1 MAHSLTPDKL
11 LDETRARIVESA
23 GEVFA
28 DAGFEKATVREICA
42 RAQANVA
49 AVNYHFGDKLGLY
62 TEVLKAAACNGRAA
76 VDEAQFLDQPEQ
88 ALRVFIH
95 GMLRKMHQAD
105 RPSWYARV
113 MSHELVQPT
122 AALDV
127 VVEQMVRPNSRILCA
142 IVGKLLD
149 RPPDD
154 EMTRMSASS
163 VIAQVVHQVHAK
175 PVISKLWPELK
186 TTPQT
191 IDKIANHITDFSLAA
206 LHTLRREQAH
216 AKSPVRRSK

>member
-1 MAHSLTPDKL
+1 MTHALTHDRL
-11 LDETRARIVESA
+11 LDETRARIIESA

-28 DAGFEKATVREICA
+28 EAGFQKATVREICS

-62 TEVLKAAACNGRAA
+62 TEVLKTAACHGRAV
-76 VDEAQFLDQPEQ
+76 VDETQVLDHPEQ
-88 ALRVFIH
+88 ALRFFIH

-113 MSHELVQPT
+113 MIHELAQPT

-127 VVEQMVRPNSRILCA
+127 VVEHMVRPNSRILCA
-142 IVGKLLD
+142 IVGKLLA
-149 RPPDD
+149 RPPED
-154 EMTRMSASS
+154 ELTRLSAAS
-163 VIAQVVHQVHAK
+163 VIAQVVHHVHAK
-175 PVISKLWPELK
+175 PVITKLWPELK

-191 IDKIANHITDFSLAA
+191 MEKIANHIADFSLAA
-206 LHTLRREQAH
+206 IESLRR
-216 AKSPVRRSK
+216 KSAPTQRSVRRTK